1 LVLLSGIIVC
11 VIEPCR
17 WKICGEIRSR
27 LHGEFSTPGL
37 NSVLHVNRVEIFC
50 DYMDD
55 FNLGSETL
63 CYTFSASMKQG
74 WNFNPGVEL
83 SPTSKILSC
92 NRAFDF
98 DRVLYYR
105 HAGLKFQPGKH
116 GWVQPRGWKCFMYRP
131 LSEDKI
137 AI

>member
-1 LVLLSGIIVC
+1 LVLLSDIIVC

-17 WKICGEIRSR
+17 WKICCEIRSR
-27 LHGEFSTPGL
+27 LQGEFSTPGL
-37 NSVLHVNRVEIFC
+37 NSALLTGLKFFC

-63 CYTFSASMKQG
+63 YYTFSASMKQG
-74 WNFNPGVEL
+74 WNFNHGVEL

-105 HAGLKFQPGKH
+105 HAGLKFQP
-116 GWVQPRGWKCFMYRP
+116 RGWKCFMYRP